1 MANPQKDPSPEAA
14 DQKKRRACDE
24 CRTRKLAC
32 TKEADGCRRC
42 KREGIAC
49 IYSAQKPMGR
59 PRKRP
64 RTEEEEEKA
73 AAAGT
78 TSSDAPADGSNGLPG
93 LNMNRDMG
101 DGDVGLSILADQVS
115 SPGFTFFDFLG
126 MGDNN
131 ALDPSIMQQQQ
142 DHQQQDQQQ
151 QHNTHADMVQSTGLH
166 TQPAL
171 TSFPSATAAAA
182 IPGLSPP
189 STTRHSPMPTASHR
203 YDSLFPR
210 SLFGINFSDIDFNT
224 GSTDPMGGGVPTPP
238 TQTHNNSNSNM
249 TSPSGGSDV
258 PSLTSNGSQSSQA
271 TETPATHRSAPPMA
285 TPGLT
290 PGLAGNS
297 PHGWQPRQSPI
308 GILPPSPRIIPQQLP
323 PLPTIPQAVSDAY
336 DAEMAEKAGE
346 LPPYQ
351 PHKLPVL
358 EGQPT
363 LIGGIPTSTPIDA
376 YSKSSAAWLLTAPNR
391 VCGCLARLYLALDSL
406 QHLPSEVGP
415 AMSVAR
421 NAAHTAHD
429 TVLCPSCSP
438 PHLDLNTKPPLQAF
452 QNLMILGALLPTI
465 AHTYRRIVTMV
476 DEEAA
481 RASAAKIRLPLSLTA
496 YGGVWGHMARWDNVC
511 AQTTSMD
518 NSMVEPPLWRLVVR
532 AMLKMDVYGIH
543 LDRDDVD
550 DDDAVESII
559 SAQQAMASISG
570 KGGDKSANRDKPPRA
585 DSKAT
590 GAPKSG
596 FFMVPVHFGL
606 KDIAEMM
613 EERSK
618 MRHKFIDDA
627 YDAGLIKTQ
636 EEGGECG
643 YTRLP
648 PGEKPNCQKVIEMA
662 RQEIDKLVIV

>member
-1 MANPQKDPSPEAA
+1 MLTSYYYAG
-14 DQKKRRACDE
+14 
-24 CRTRKLAC
+24 TRKLAC

-49 IYSAQKPMGR
+49 IFSAQKPMGR

-64 RTEEEEEKA
+64 RADEEEEQA
-73 AAAGT
+73 APT
-78 TSSDAPADGSNGLPG
+78 TPADSNNALPG
-93 LNMNRDMG
+93 SLSGLNFTRDMA

-115 SPGFTFFDFLG
+115 SPGLTFFDFLG
-126 MGDNN
+126 MGDAN
-131 ALDPSIMQQQQ
+131 ALDPTLMQQQQEQQQQ
-142 DHQQQDQQQ
+142 DHQHQI
-151 QHNTHADMVQSTGLH
+151 HADMIQSTGLH
-166 TQPAL
+166 AQPAL
-171 TSFPSATAAAA
+171 TSFPSATAA

-189 STTRHSPMPTASHR
+189 NSVRPSPMPTATHR

-224 GSTDPMGGGVPTPP
+224 GSTDAMAGGVPTPP
-238 TQTHNNSNSNM
+238 TQTSNNSNM
-249 TSPSGGSDV
+249 ASPSGGSDV
-258 PSLTSNGSQSSQA
+258 PSLISNGSQSSQA
-271 TETPATHRSAPPMA
+271 TETPATHRSAPNMV

-290 PGLAGNS
+290 PGVAGNS
-297 PHGWQPRQSPI
+297 PHGWQPRQPL
-308 GILPPSPRIIPQQLP
+308 GILPPSPRIMPQQLP
-323 PLPTIPQAVSDAY
+323 PLPSVAHAVSDAY
-336 DAEMAEKAGE
+336 DAEKTSE
-346 LPPYQ
+346 LPPFVPKPY
-351 PHKLPVL
+351 PVP

-363 LIGGIPTSTPIDA
+363 LIGGIPTATATDA

-465 AHTYRRIVTMV
+465 AHTYRRIVAMV

-481 RASAAKIRLPLSLTA
+481 RAAAAKTRLPLSLTA

-511 AQTTSMD
+511 AQTSSMD

-543 LDRDDVD
+543 LDREDVED
-550 DDDAVESII
+550 KEAADNIASV
-559 SAQQAMASISG
+559 AQAAMAATGSDNCTPTSETDRAGGSG
-570 KGGDKSANRDKPPRA
+570 SGDTTKPRPE
-585 DSKAT
+585 SKAT
-590 GAPKSG
+590 GPPKAS

-613 EERSK
+613 DERSK
-618 MRHKFIDDA
+618 MRHKYMDDA
-627 YDAGLIKTQ
+627 YDAGLIKTH

-643 YTRLP
+643 YSRLP
-648 PGEKPNCQKVIEMA
+648 PGEKPQCQKIIEMA
-662 RQEIDKLVIV
+662 RREIDKLVIV

>member
-1 MANPQKDPSPEAA
+1 
-14 DQKKRRACDE
+14 
-24 CRTRKLAC
+24 
-32 TKEADGCRRC
+32 
-42 KREGIAC
+42 
-49 IYSAQKPMGR
+49 MGR

-64 RTEEEEEKA
+64 RADEEEDKITNAGA
-73 AAAGT
+73 ASGDRPTDGT
-78 TSSDAPADGSNGLPG
+78 NDMSGGVSG
-93 LNMNRDMG
+93 LNLPREMG

-131 ALDPSIMQQQQ
+131 ALDPTIMQQQQ
-142 DHQQQDQQQ
+142 DHQQQDQ

-171 TSFPSATAAAA
+171 TSFPSATAVAA

-189 STTRHSPMPTASHR
+189 STARHSPMPTATHR
-203 YDSLFPR
+203 YDCLFPR
-210 SLFGINFSDIDFNT
+210 SLFGINFADIDFNT
-224 GSTDPMGGGVPTPP
+224 GPTDVMGAGVPTPP
-238 TQTHNNSNSNM
+238 TQTSKNSN
-249 TSPSGGSDV
+249 TASPSGGSDV
-258 PSLTSNGSQSSQA
+258 PSLTSTSNGSQSSQA
-271 TETPATHRSAPPMA
+271 TETPATHRSAPPMT

-290 PGLAGNS
+290 PGLAGSS
-297 PHGWQPRQSPI
+297 PHGWQPRHPPI
-308 GILPPSPRIIPQQLP
+308 GILPPSPIIMPQQLP
-323 PLPTIPQAVSDAY
+323 PLPTIGQAVSDAY
-336 DAEMAEKAGE
+336 DASEKTGE

-351 PHKLPVL
+351 PHKIPVP

-438 PHLDLNTKPPLQAF
+438 PHLDLNSKPPLQAF

-465 AHTYRRIVTMV
+465 AHTYRRIVAMV

-511 AQTTSMD
+511 TQTTSMD

-543 LDRDDVD
+543 LDREDMDDE
-550 DDDAVESII
+550 DAAASIV
-559 SAQQAMASISG
+559 SAQEAMAS
-570 KGGDKSANRDKPPRA
+570 
-585 DSKAT
+585 AT
-590 GAPKSG
+590 GKDKTANGNGGKPQADRKAGDPKAS

-618 MRHKFIDDA
+618 MRHKFMDDA

-643 YTRLP
+643 YKRLP

>member
-1 MANPQKDPSPEAA
+1 
-14 DQKKRRACDE
+14 
-24 CRTRKLAC
+24 
-32 TKEADGCRRC
+32 
-42 KREGIAC
+42 
-49 IYSAQKPMGR
+49 MGR

-64 RTEEEEEKA
+64 RVDEEEEKA
-73 AAAGT
+73 AAATAAAG
-78 TSSDAPADGSNGLPG
+78 AADKSNNALPG
-93 LNMNRDMG
+93 GISSLNMTNEMPD
-101 DGDVGLSILADQVS
+101 DVGLSIFGEQVS

-126 MGDNN
+126 MGDGNSF
-131 ALDPSIMQQQQ
+131 DPTLMQQQQ
-142 DHQQQDQQQ
+142 DQPQHGQQG
-151 QHNTHADMVQSTGLH
+151 NTHADMVQSTGLH

-171 TSFPSATAAAA
+171 TSYPSATVAAA

-189 STTRHSPMPTASHR
+189 GTARHSPMPTPSHR
-203 YDSLFPR
+203 YDTLFPR
-210 SLFGINFSDIDFNT
+210 SLFAMNFGDIDFNT
-224 GSTDPMGGGVPTPP
+224 SDDPMASGVPTPP
-238 TQTHNNSNSNM
+238 THTNNNSN
-249 TSPSGGSDV
+249 TASPSGGSDV
-258 PSLTSNGSQSSQA
+258 PSLISNGSQSSQA
-271 TETPATHRSAPPMA
+271 TETPASHRPPPPMV

-290 PGLAGNS
+290 PGLAGTS
-297 PHGWQPRQSPI
+297 PHGWQPRQPVL
-308 GILPPSPRIIPQQLP
+308 GILPPSPKIIPQQLP
-323 PLPTIPQAVSDAY
+323 PLPSVAP
-336 DAEMAEKAGE
+336 MAADSYEANKSSE
-346 LPPYQ
+346 LPPFEPKQ
-351 PHKLPVL
+351 LPIA

-363 LIGGIPTSTPIDA
+363 LIGGIPTATPVDA
-376 YSKSSAAWLLTAPNR
+376 YNKSAAAWLLTAPNR

-406 QHLPSEVGP
+406 QHLPNEVGP

-438 PHLDLNTKPPLQAF
+438 PHLDLHTKPPLQAF

-465 AHTYRRIVTMV
+465 AHSYRRIVAMV

-481 RASAAKIRLPLSLTA
+481 RAAAEKRRLPLSLTA

-543 LDRDDVD
+543 LDREDVND
-550 DDDAVESII
+550 EDASNSIKE
-559 SAQQAMASISG
+559 AME
-570 KGGDKSANRDKPPRA
+570 
-585 DSKAT
+585 AT
-590 GAPKSG
+590 GAMQKTPGTDNADGQPATKTSQSDGKASGGPKAG

-618 MRHKFIDDA
+618 MRHKFMDDA

-662 RQEIDKLVIV
+662 RQEIDKLVIA